1 MIWPITKRTLEG
13 EAVFIQPVKIQPMP
27 DVRRAVVYVPDAI
40 SALERA
46 KEAWNKTQ
54 LLDAIRS
61 AEHFLA
67 AAKDALADDRAADAM
82 VAREKVANPIPM
94 PKPGTIA

>member
-1 MIWPITKRTLEG
+1 MIWPITRRTTHG
-13 EAVFIQPVKIQPMP
+13 EVVFIQPVKIQPMP
-27 DVRRAVVYVPDAI
+27 DVRRAALYVPDAI

-46 KEAWNKTQ
+46 RQAWNKAQ

-67 AAKDALADDRAADAM
+67 AAKDALADDRAAAQG
-82 VAREKVANPIPM
+82 AGEQ
-94 PKPGTIA
+94 